1 MAKQG
6 IILGWGKYLESICIL
21 KCCHFSNGLFF
32 SNDFT
37 LWLMSLTLQLEEGS
51 VDLFSKSVKEDNL
64 EIDMDVVEK
73 PKTIDVYV
81 QAWQNQIWEPG
92 FTGIFKGKDSYTK
105 TKAFKEQR
113 HTDLAVK
120 RVVFRYQFN
129 IQLAFTST
137 S

>member
-1 MAKQG
+1 
-6 IILGWGKYLESICIL
+6 
-21 KCCHFSNGLFF
+21 
-32 SNDFT
+32 
-37 LWLMSLTLQLEEGS
+37 MSLTLQLEEGS

-105 TKAFKEQR
+105 TKVFKEQR
-113 HTDLAVK
+113 HPDLAVK